1 MIFNNIRFRD
11 GNCLYHTNIIIAQC
25 NIEIT
30 DLKQYSLLERII
42 TVMEESTTERKRM
55 HEEAMARQ
63 DKLLDILEKIL
74 NK

>member
-1 MIFNNIRFRD
+1 MIFNNIKFRD
-11 GNCLYHTNIIIAQC
+11 RNTVYHTLLLDVIH
-25 NIEIT
+25 IEIT
-30 DLKQYSLLERII
+30 DVKQYALLERII